1 MTDRQPRVAS
11 VAKSFDP
18 AALAQAF
25 EERFGLA
32 AEYAVWSPGRVN
44 LIGEHTDYN
53 GGWALP
59 FALPLGT
66 LLLARRNR
74 GDVLRVCSLAL
85 GGEGEVPLT
94 QPRRSS
100 KVPWLD
106 YAAGVVS
113 ECREIGWAVPGMD
126 CLVASNLP
134 MGAGLSSSASFEMA
148 FLRLF
153 EEATGNCLDD
163 ASAALLGQ
171 RVENRFLG
179 LSSGVMDQFAV
190 RAGRAGHAVRL
201 RCDTLEY
208 RRVPVQ
214 LDGHVFVVADTASAR
229 RLTGSEYNVR
239 VRECSEALALL
250 RKSTG
255 DDGGRLLATLSDCP
269 AAVLEAARSTMP
281 ELLFRRAR
289 HVITENQRVHAAC
302 AAMQKG
308 DSHRLGEILDASHQS
323 LRDDYV
329 VSSPELDA
337 MVDALRIQPSCL
349 GARLTGAGFGGCCVA
364 LFEESGIDE
373 ALGKAIAHYR
383 AATGLSG
390 TTFPV
395 EPAAGVRLAP
405 IA

>member
-1 MTDRQPRVAS
+1 MDRAG
-11 VAKSFDP
+11 
-18 AALAQAF
+18 LAQAF
-25 EERFGLA
+25 GERFGLPP
-32 AEYAVWSPGRVN
+32 EYAVWSPGRVN

-53 GGWALP
+53 GGWVLP

-74 GDVLRVCSLAL
+74 GDALRVHSLTL
-85 GGEGEVPLT
+85 GAEGVVSLT
-94 QPRRSS
+94 HPRRSS
-100 KVPWLD
+100 KEPWLD

-113 ECREIGWAVPGMD
+113 ECREIGWALPGMD

-190 RAGRAGHAVRL
+190 RAGRAGHAVLL
-201 RCDTLEY
+201 RCDTLDY

-214 LDGHVFVVADTASAR
+214 RDGHAFVVADTASAR
-229 RLTGSEYNVR
+229 RLTGSEYNTR
-239 VRECSEALALL
+239 VRECSEALAFL
-250 RKSTG
+250 RESTG
-255 DDGGRLLATLSDCP
+255 DEDGRALVTLSDCP
-269 AAVLEAARSTMP
+269 AAALEAARSTMP

-302 AAMQKG
+302 AAMEKD

-323 LRDDYV
+323 LRDDYE
-329 VSSPELDA
+329 VSSPELEA
-337 MVDALRIQPSCL
+337 MVEALRTQPSCL

-364 LFEESGIDE
+364 LFEEAGLDTG
-373 ALGKAIAHYR
+373 LTTAIERYR
-383 AATGLSG
+383 AATGSPG
-390 TTFPV
+390 TAFPM
-395 EPAAGVRLAP
+395 EPATGVGVVPVA
-405 IA
+405 